1 MTGQSA
7 ARWLGRLGAA
17 LLLGGCALL
26 ADPSRVAVGTPQAQL
41 RQELGAP
48 TATYPAAGGAGFQI
62 VIAAH
67 LWPVAGDVGDAIHD
81 GLIGGAV
88 HQRIPCAFADA
99 DGAEFVLCVVV
110 AET

>member
-7 ARWLGRLGAA
+7 ACWLGRLGAA

-48 TATYPAAGGAGFQI
+48 TATYPAAGGAGRDSGQ
-62 VIAAH
+62 AAGA
-67 LWPVAGDVGDAIHD
+67 AGSH
-81 GLIGGAV
+81 
-88 HQRIPCAFADA
+88 HQPA
-99 DGAEFVLCVVV
+99 
-110 AET
+110 